1 MPMEKLVDA
10 LKMDSEA
17 LKERVRWAITYV
29 ADNRDLS
36 NEKLAKILGYAT
48 STINSYRRK
57 ITVPGLDFFA
67 LFIYKYEFSLV
78 WFTTGRGEPFPGARK
93 QYPEICGPDTTSP
106 FSEDEAPGE
115 FVYIPQMGGRISAGG
130 GLVPD
135 NTVEMKIAFRKAWI
149 QRRGDPANMTLIKVS
164 GDSMEPTLLSGDM
177 VLIDRSRDYL
187 DPQGGIYAIAL
198 DDAIMIK
205 RLLADPSK
213 KIRII
218 SDNRNYPAIEA
229 DPDQVKI
236 NGKVIW
242 FARELER

>member
-1 MPMEKLVDA
+1 MLDELSKRIA
-10 LKMDSEA
+10 
-17 LKERVRWAITYV
+17 WAIETIK
-29 ADNRDLS
+29 ADKDLD
-36 NEKLAKILGYAT
+36 KGIQDIDLAKKLGTNKNTLAD
-48 STINSYRRK
+48 YRHGKGLLKGEVIDNIVK
-57 ITVPGLDFFA
+57 IYNFSPSWLFKGL
-67 LFIYKYEFSLV
+67 
-78 WFTTGRGEPFPGARK
+78 GEPFPGARAK
-93 QYPEICGPDTTSP
+93 YPEFCGPESSSP
-106 FSEDEAPGE
+106 FPDNGAPGE
-115 FVYIPQMGGRISAGG
+115 FVYVPQMGGRISAGG

-164 GDSMEPTLLSGDM
+164 GDSMEPTLLSGDL
-177 VLIDRSRDYL
+177 VLIDRSRNYL

-205 RLLADPSK
+205 RLLADPSR

-242 FARELER
+242 FGRELER